1 MKRKILTAA
10 CILSAAAMLS
20 MPVCAADISIVMDGA
35 KVESDTAP
43 QITPEGRTIV
53 PLRVISENLGAEVS
67 WDGETKTVTAEKSG
81 VSLSLV
87 IGENSL
93 DLNGGK
99 LELDSPA
106 QIINGRTMVPLR
118 VISESFGCKVDWDGE
133 TKTVFVT
140 TAEEKPAEQTASL
153 PAFSTEGKDEYTL
166 AAEKKVLEF
175 TSNYDPA
182 DVSQPVVSIVSVDDK
197 DPDDIK
203 VYGGFWVLNY
213 DLNGDILECVS
224 GGSYPGCIHMKK
236 TEKGVEATDF
246 EVMEDGENGKESLIK
261 ICGGDEELALK
272 VMNAS
277 ELDEET
283 RKQDIQA
290 YVKANK
296 LDIKGYKDYGWD
308 AVYFDENNSSNE
320 NTSKESSS
328 NESSSNES
336 SSNKKTAD
344 VLGSEIPE
352 EFEFSSG
359 AGGWHT
365 TLKLAKDGSFTGCYS
380 DSEMGSTGDGY
391 PHGTM
396 YVCEFSGNF
405 TDIKKNEDGTY
416 SMKLGKL
423 ESKTEEGKEWIEEEI
438 KYIAST
444 PYGIDGGK
452 NFVIY
457 PPETAIDSLSDE
469 FISWWPGRYD
479 NDGDKKT
486 IGCYGIY
493 NKETEYGFFA
503 Y

>member
-93 DLNGGK
+93 ELNGGK

-153 PAFSTEGKDEYTL
+153 PAFSVEGKDEYTL

-175 TSNYDPA
+175 TSNYEPA
-182 DVSQPVVSIVSVDDK
+182 DVSQPVVNIVSTDDK

-213 DLNGDILECVS
+213 NLDGDILECVS

-236 TEKGVEATDF
+236 TEKGLEATDF

-283 RKQDIQA
+283 RKQDMQA

-328 NESSSNES
+328 NESSSN
-336 SSNKKTAD
+336 KKTAA

-359 AGGWHT
+359 AGGWRT
-365 TLKLAKDGSFTGCYS
+365 TLKLAKDGSFTGYYS
-380 DSEMGSTGDGY
+380 DSEMGSTGEGY